1 MFVCLIICRNNT
13 ERRILKK
20 KKKKKISKMASH
32 KNQDVAKLTLVVD
45 SKDLPARRDDDDG
58 RRRLW
63 RFEYNE

>member
-1 MFVCLIICRNNT
+1 V
-13 ERRILKK
+13 
-20 KKKKKISKMASH
+20 SKAFSETQTTKEEDDEEETFQNFTLFSH
-32 KNQDVAKLTLVVD
+32 KNQDVAKLTVVVV

>member
-1 MFVCLIICRNNT
+1 M
-13 ERRILKK
+13 
-20 KKKKKISKMASH
+20 SKAFSETQTTKEEDDEEETFSKFHASH
-32 KNQDVAKLTLVVD
+32 KNQDVAKLTVVVV

>member
-1 MFVCLIICRNNT
+1 VSKAFSET
-13 ERRILKK
+13 QQKK
-20 KKKKKISKMASH
+20 KTKKKEKFSKFHASH
-32 KNQDVAKLTLVVD
+32 KNQDVAKLTVVVV